1 MAPYPGQAR
10 CLALGFWPERFRRL
24 DVKGGRRPFPE
35 ETRSALDIE
44 GKHVTIQGAIP
55 GPGPSHNFCPFP
67 LHAITDAGDRTYG
80 GTVVSATYRDL
91 FATVATAAGALTGLL
106 FVALSLVPRR
116 ASGSGLS
123 VIQQVRAAA
132 AFLAFTNALAVALFG
147 LVPGTNVGYPALV
160 LGVIGIAFTVAGIR
174 SILASQATSR
184 QQLRQVGLVVLLLLI
199 FGTELIAGIVL
210 LARPDSSTSA
220 QVIGYAL
227 VASLLVGV
235 ARSWEL
241 VGARDTG
248 LIASI
253 MTLAAGRAQ
262 GKDDEADDPDGAVSS
277 GSEDSPGNELL
288 RTESGE

>member
-1 MAPYPGQAR
+1 MSRVAEGH
-10 CLALGFWPERFRRL
+10 FRRKREAPL
-24 DVKGGRRPFPE
+24 ILRGSTSQFRG
-35 ETRSALDIE
+35 
-44 GKHVTIQGAIP
+44 HP
-55 GPGPSHNFCPFP
+55 GPGPATTFAPSACTPSRHV
-67 LHAITDAGDRTYG
+67 GDRTYG
-80 GTVVSATYRDL
+80 GTVASATYRDL
-91 FATVATAAGALTGLL
+91 FAAVATAAGALTGLL

-116 ASGSGLS
+116 GPGSGLS
-123 VIQQVRAAA
+123 VIEQVRAAA

-160 LGVIGIAFTVAGIR
+160 LGVIGIVFTGAGIR

-227 VASLLVGV
+227 VVSLLVGV

-241 VGARDTG
+241 VGARDAG

-253 MTLAAGRAQ
+253 MTLAAGRLQ
-262 GKDDEADDPDGAVSS
+262 VRDDEAGGPDGAVSS

>member
-1 MAPYPGQAR
+1 
-10 CLALGFWPERFRRL
+10 
-24 DVKGGRRPFPE
+24 
-35 ETRSALDIE
+35 
-44 GKHVTIQGAIP
+44 
-55 GPGPSHNFCPFP
+55 
-67 LHAITDAGDRTYG
+67 
-80 GTVVSATYRDL
+80 VVSATYRDL

-132 AFLAFTNALAVALFG
+132 AWLAFTNALAVTLFG

-210 LARPDSSTSA
+210 LTRPDSSTSA

-227 VASLLVGV
+227 VVSLLVGV

-241 VGARDTG
+241 VGARDRG

-262 GKDDEADDPDGAVSS
+262 GKGDEADDPDGAVSS
-277 GSEDSPGNELL
+277 GSEDGPGNELL